1 MDVMKRMF
9 NERQCRV
16 CGRTF
21 FPAVEAD
28 WVYRVHIGNK
38 CPVVCSYSCMIKGQR
53 EADAINAESQRRR
66 VERRQKTIAARR

>member
-28 WVYRVHIGNK
+28 AV
-38 CPVVCSYSCMIKGQR
+38 
-53 EADAINAESQRRR
+53 NAESQRRR